1 MDNITITKHKGDIGD
16 IMISFFQNKSN
27 IIMIMISHC
36 SRQKA
41 KNLYHDI
48 ILFILV
54 KVILDSNPLTKID
67 NHDQIFPATYRKGNH
82 FLKYYN
88 RITN

>member
-27 IIMIMISHC
+27 IIMIMIGHC
-36 SRQKA
+36 SCQKA
-41 KNLYHDI
+41 KNIYRDI

-54 KVILDSNPLTKID
+54 KVILDSNSLKK
-67 NHDQIFPATYRKGNH
+67 RKKVIIILAHLQKNV
-82 FLKYYN
+82 
-88 RITN
+88 IM